1 MTKDR
6 CVDEVRESL
15 HGGSWELRVRCG
27 MLARERIWM
36 NVGSVGETLEDFVA
50 GRVNEDVTKEGE
62 GDRKRL
68 QNARVRGDL
77 RFGSIT

>member
-1 MTKDR
+1 MIQDERRASARVCMTRGR

-36 NVGSVGETLEDFVA
+36 NVDSVGETLEDFVV
-50 GRVNEDVTKEGE
+50 G
-62 GDRKRL
+62 
-68 QNARVRGDL
+68 
-77 RFGSIT
+77 